1 MRSFTPGSQ
10 PAAKAHG
17 RRLNRGAAYSLGLGA
32 AVLGGVGLLALL
44 LRAGPG
50 TSALV
55 ALGAGLLA
63 GLVAALILV
72 IVPNRRLRE
81 ETGLAIAADGREARV
96 VIPIPARGLGE
107 VTFHDGTETVHLG
120 ARSATGRRIATD
132 SRVRIERVAQRVAI
146 VRPLDGNGSAD

>member
-1 MRSFTPGSQ
+1 MSSILSRSVLLIIYSGALAVGLTLIGLAVFSLLRSFTPGSQ

-63 GLVAALILV
+63 GLVAALIHGLV
-72 IVPNRRLRE
+72 DNSLFLMDLSYFFFLCAGLFGGLRLQEANRQ
-81 ETGLAIAADGREARV
+81 
-96 VIPIPARGLGE
+96 
-107 VTFHDGTETVHLG
+107 GTT
-120 ARSATGRRIATD
+120 
-132 SRVRIERVAQRVAI
+132 SRV
-146 VRPLDGNGSAD
+146 